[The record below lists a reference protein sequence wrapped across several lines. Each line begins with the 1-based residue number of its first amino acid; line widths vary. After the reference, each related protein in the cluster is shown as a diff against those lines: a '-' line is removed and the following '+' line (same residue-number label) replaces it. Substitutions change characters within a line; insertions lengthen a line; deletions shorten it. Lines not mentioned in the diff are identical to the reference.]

1 MLRTHLGRYVS
12 IKLSHCYN
20 IGIPILKSDTEANM
34 KKARKS
40 HGLSGI
46 RLMIVVLGVLLLTVT
61 PVAARRTHAVD
72 ETTASRDSIQAEM
85 PDASGVRSANASG
98 TALSGGGAD
107 EDTQV
112 SADASTDADT
122 NVTSAETFAEGSE
135 SGVDAGSADRSDAG
149 SEDSDGSNA
158 GVNTDTRSDGSDAG
172 ISTGVSQGTA
182 NTEPLAGAQGIS
194 ANAGA
199 LGSKSASSSA
209 GATAKASGISLDP
222 SEIPAYS
229 GSPYVE
235 INGNV
240 PFFTENELT
249 TASFE
254 NYSPLDRLGRCGV
267 AYANISLEIMPTE
280 ARGRIGNV
288 RPTGW
293 HLVKYS
299 GIDGNYL
306 YNRCHLI
313 GYQLA
318 GENANEKNLI
328 TGTRYLNVTGMLPF
342 EDKVAEYVKATH
354 HHVLYRVTP
363 IFAGENLLASGVLM
377 EAESVEDHGAGV
389 KFNVYCYNVQPGIT
403 INYTDGSSSG
413 PEFTGGSTGN
423 QSTGEIN
430 GLAGAGDAGSGTGSA
445 GVAEG
450 AAASGN
456 ASSTGSKS
464 SDDSGNVKK
473 QGANYIGNSNSRK
486 FHRPGCKSV
495 AKMSDKNKV
504 TFSTRDEAIADG
516 YQPCKICNP

>member
-1 MLRTHLGRYVS
+1 
-12 IKLSHCYN
+12 
-20 IGIPILKSDTEANM
+20 M

-46 RLMIVVLGVLLLTVT
+46 RLMIVALGVLLLTVT

-112 SADASTDADT
+112 SADASIDADT

-149 SEDSDGSNA
+149 SEDSDVSNA
-158 GVNTDTRSDGSDAG
+158 GVDTDTRSDVSDAG
-172 ISTGVSQGTA
+172 SSTGVSQGTA
-182 NTEPLAGAQGIS
+182 STETLAGAQGIS
-194 ANAGA
+194 ANAGAQGAQGSTSYAGA

-342 EDKVAEYVKATH
+342 ENEVAEYVKATH

-430 GLAGAGDAGSGTGSA
+430 GLAGAGDTGSGTGSA

-464 SDDSGNVKK
+464 SADSGNIKK
-473 QGANYIGNSNSRK
+473 QGANYIGNTNSRK
-486 FHRPGCKSV
+486 FHRPDCKSA

>member
-1 MLRTHLGRYVS
+1 
-12 IKLSHCYN
+12 
-20 IGIPILKSDTEANM
+20 M

-46 RLMIVVLGVLLLTVT
+46 RLMIVALGVLLLTIT

-72 ETTASRDSIQAEM
+72 ETAASRDSIQAEAM
-85 PDASGVRSANASG
+85 PDASGVRAANASG

-112 SADASTDADT
+112 SADASINADT

-135 SGVDAGSADRSDAG
+135 SSVDAGSADRSNAG
-149 SEDSDGSNA
+149 SEGLNGSNA
-158 GVNTDTRSDGSDAG
+158 GVDTDTRSDGSDAG

-194 ANAGA
+194 ANAGAQGAQGSTSYAGA

-254 NYSPLDRLGRCGV
+254 NYSPLDHLGRCGV

-342 EDKVAEYVKATH
+342 ENEVAEYVKTTH

-430 GLAGAGDAGSGTGSA
+430 GLAGTGDTGSGTGSA
-445 GVAEG
+445 GIAEG

-464 SDDSGNVKK
+464 SADSGNVKR

-486 FHRPGCKSV
+486 FHRPDCKSV

>member
-1 MLRTHLGRYVS
+1 
-12 IKLSHCYN
+12 
-20 IGIPILKSDTEANM
+20 M

-46 RLMIVVLGVLLLTVT
+46 RLIIVALGVLLLMVT
-61 PVAARRTHAVD
+61 PVAARRPYAVD
-72 ETTASRDSIQAEM
+72 ETAASRESVQAEVM
-85 PDASGVRSANASG
+85 PDASGVRSG
-98 TALSGGGAD
+98 TVLSGGNAD

-112 SADASTDADT
+112 SADTSTDADANET
-122 NVTSAETFAEGSE
+122 GAETFAEGSE
-135 SGVDAGSADRSDAG
+135 SGDDAEDTTRFNTG
-149 SEDSDGSNA
+149 SEGSDVFNA
-158 GVNTDTRSDGSDAG
+158 GVDADTQSEGFGAG

-182 NTEPLAGAQGIS
+182 NTETLTGAQGVS
-194 ANAGA
+194 ANAGGTGGA
-199 LGSKSASSSA
+199 QGLTSDA
-209 GATAKASGISLDP
+209 GAASVKTSGISLDP

-229 GSPYVE
+229 GNPYVE

-280 ARGRIGNV
+280 ERGRIGNV

-318 GENANEKNLI
+318 GENANERNLI

-342 EDKVAEYVKATH
+342 ENEVAEYVKTTH

-423 QSTGEIN
+423 QSTGEID
-430 GLAGAGDAGSGTGSA
+430 GVAGAGDTGHGTGSA
-445 GVAEG
+445 GVTES

-456 ASSTGSKS
+456 ASSAGSKS
-464 SDDSGNVKK
+464 SADSGNVKK
-473 QGANYIGNSNSRK
+473 QGANYIGNTNSRK

-504 TFSTRDEAIADG
+504 AFSTRDEAIADG